1 MKRIYRLLV
10 LACMGSLLF
19 CNHRAFSQSFEAKN
33 AIYLEMGGN
42 AYVYS
47 LNYERIF
54 LPKKYIKVGARAG
67 ISVLPKNNL
76 TAPYPIVPLEVIAL
90 TGKRNHHFETGIGL
104 TPFIGYVTY
113 DGARGSD
120 YERERLQAAT
130 TFRLGYRYQKPE
142 GGFMLR
148 AGYMPI
154 LNPDG
159 YMIFWAGISIGKS
172 F

>member
-1 MKRIYRLLV
+1 MKRMYRLLI
-10 LACMGSLLF
+10 LAWMGSLLLYS
-19 CNHRAFSQSFEAKN
+19 HTTFSQRVEARN
-33 AIYLEMGGN
+33 ALYLEMGGN
-42 AYVYS
+42 AYIYS

-54 LPKKYIKVGARAG
+54 LPEKYIKVGARAG
-67 ISVLPKNNL
+67 ISLLPKNNL
-76 TAPYPIVPLEVIAL
+76 TAPYPIVPLEVLAF

-104 TPFIGYVTY
+104 TPFVGYVTY
-113 DGARGSD
+113 AGARGSD